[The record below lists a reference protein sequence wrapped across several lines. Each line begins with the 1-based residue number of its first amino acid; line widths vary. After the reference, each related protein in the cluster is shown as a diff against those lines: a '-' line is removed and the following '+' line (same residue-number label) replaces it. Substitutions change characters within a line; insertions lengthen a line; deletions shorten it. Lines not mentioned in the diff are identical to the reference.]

1 MGTRKGSGNGST
13 APTTRARSRECQP
26 APLGT
31 PKPQPAGAPLFR
43 LRSNT
48 VAEPSTAPKGT
59 QNHPKLPKPGVASPY
74 PTLPAFPSPD
84 LAFLCPDSGRKASPT
99 TAATTRTAPTSG
111 PPGSGTTSTA
121 PSSATTSAKS
131 LCPTERCRAK
141 RRARAL
147 APPKFPFSS

>member
-1 MGTRKGSGNGST
+1 MDRRHRLQEHVHVSASLPLW
-13 APTTRARSRECQP
+13 APQNRSLLVHPFCI
-26 APLGT
+26 
-31 PKPQPAGAPLFR
+31 
-43 LRSNT
+43 RSNT

-59 QNHPKLPKPGVASPY
+59 QNHPKLPKPGVASPH
-74 PTLPAFPSPD
+74 PTLPAFPLPD

-141 RRARAL
+141 RRAHAL
-147 APPKFPFSS
+147 APQKFPFSS